1 MQLTET
7 LRRDPP
13 VRTLRRI
20 AVCDTRI
27 AGRDIAEGDL
37 VLLETAASDAG
48 CVAEPLAFGAPPRIC
63 PRREQTLALASGI
76 LMQ

>member
-27 AGRDIAEGDL
+27 AGRDIAEGEL
-37 VLLETAASDAG
+37 VLLETAASAAG
-48 CVAEPLAFGAPPRIC
+48 GVVEPLAFGGTAADLSRARAGAGP
-63 PRREQTLALASGI
+63 GI

>member
-20 AVCDTRI
+20 AVCDIRI
-27 AGRDIAEGDL
+27 DGRDIAEGDL

-48 CVAEPLAFGAPPRIC
+48 GVVEPLAFGGTAADLSRARAGAGP
-63 PRREQTLALASGI
+63 GI